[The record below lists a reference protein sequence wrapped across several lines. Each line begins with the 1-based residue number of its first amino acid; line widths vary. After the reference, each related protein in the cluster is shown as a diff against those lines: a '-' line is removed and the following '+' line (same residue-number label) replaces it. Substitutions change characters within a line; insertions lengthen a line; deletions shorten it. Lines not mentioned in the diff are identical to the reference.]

1 MPKTP
6 GQRIV
11 IESAENGYIVRVH
24 GEKFI
29 EPGAPKVFSDFKSMV
44 THLKEE
50 LERNLEAES
59 FGK

>member
-11 IESAENGYIVRVH
+11 IEAAENGYIVRDH

-29 EPGAPKVFSDFKSMV
+29 EPGAPRVFADFKSMV

-50 LERNLEAES
+50 LERNMEAES